1 MSDSSSSSDSDVSSS
16 EDDVPKVTTHTERV
30 IRRYQIKKSLILER
44 IFAIDQDNENM
55 IKRIIEVEHLVKEG
69 LSHRK
74 SIMARLD
81 SYGDEYRNVP
91 VLIPSEAETA
101 SVAKAAQPSS
111 INSLG
116 SDQKT
121 PKSSKKRKLPL
132 EKMAENLG
140 PGGVPIGSLTP
151 ETPENPSKK
160 LSRDPRLP
168 KRPHNAFF
176 YFCQERRPSMQK
188 EFPHL
193 TKKEIAALLN
203 SRWTDLPH
211 QEKAIYLQLQT
222 ERKRQYQ
229 VIMAKYNEETG
240 GAHIGEEDQL

>member
-1 MSDSSSSSDSDVSSS
+1 MSDSSSSSDSDVSTS

-55 IKRIIEVEHLVKEG
+55 IKRILEVEHLVKEG
-69 LSHRK
+69 VSHRK

-91 VLIPSEAETA
+91 VLIPSEAE
-101 SVAKAAQPSS
+101 AKATQPS
-111 INSLG
+111 INPLG

-121 PKSSKKRKLPL
+121 PKSSKKRKLP

-140 PGGVPIGSLTP
+140 PGGIPIGSLTP

-176 YFCQERRPSMQK
+176 YFCQERRPAMQK

-203 SRWTDLPH
+203 SRWSDLPH

-229 VIMAKYNEETG
+229 AIMAKYNEETG
-240 GAHIGEEDQL
+240 GAHMGEEEQLFKQEQL

>member
-1 MSDSSSSSDSDVSSS
+1 MSDSSSSSDSDASSS
-16 EDDVPKVTTHTERV
+16 EDDVPTVTTHTERV

-44 IFAIDQDNENM
+44 MFAIDQDNETL
-55 IKRIIEVEHLVKEG
+55 IKRILEVEHLVKEG
-69 LSHRK
+69 VSHRK
-74 SIMARLD
+74 SIMSRLD

-91 VLIPSEAETA
+91 VLIPSEAEAA
-101 SVAKAAQPSS
+101 SALKASQPSL
-111 INSLG
+111 NPLG

-121 PKSSKKRKLPL
+121 PKTGKKRKHP

-140 PGGVPIGSLTP
+140 PGGVSIAGLNP

-160 LSRDPRLP
+160 SSRDPRLP

-176 YFCQERRPSMQK
+176 YFCQERRPAMQK

-203 SRWTDLPH
+203 SKWTDLPH
-211 QEKAIYLQLQT
+211 REKSIYLQLQT

-229 VIMAKYNEETG
+229 AIMAQYNESL
-240 GAHIGEEDQL
+240 AGEDDQL